1 VAFTSL
7 ATYSRNISE
16 NDNCNDN
23 DRNYWG
29 DRKERGGLAQR
40 VICRIC
46 GRGTGKSGINGG
58 CVNGAG
64 NVVEDKD
71 SDDQCH

>member
-1 VAFTSL
+1 MAFTSL
-7 ATYSRNISE
+7 LTYSRNISE

-23 DRNYWG
+23 DG
-29 DRKERGGLAQR
+29 DDWCYTEERGGLAQR
-40 VICRIC
+40 VICCIC
-46 GRGTGKSGINGG
+46 SRGTGKSGINGG